1 MSIDESEQYLH
12 QISQDD
18 PDLYAEVKQYFLS
31 FDDLLEMQDHIMRT
45 FWKNPELDIDVL
57 AKALKGYEQ
66 AVVDHILSFL
76 PTRKQKMY
84 TPITT
89 PLSKKDAEQAQQ
101 NIVQL
106 AKDLGKSGEL
116 NLDDVLA
123 DSEMIE

>member
-1 MSIDESEQYLH
+1 MDESEQYLH

-18 PDLYAEVKQYFLS
+18 PDLYAEVKKYFLS

-57 AKALKGYEQ
+57 AKSLKGYEEET
-66 AVVDHILSFL
+66 VKHVISFL

-101 NIVQL
+101 SIVQL
-106 AKDLGKSGEL
+106 AKEAAKSGDL